1 MERNVQELHNMKN
14 LFLKFLFVFGT
25 FTSAFG
31 QISLSKAND
40 LKKELAAEKQDTV
53 KIAIAGQL
61 GSSYRFSNID
71 SSLVYLNLA
80 LKMTDAV
87 TDKYP
92 KFAEATKASMLSLKG
107 ATLLE
112 SGKLPESLE
121 FQFEALRIAKLAN
134 NKDIIATAL
143 NRIGNTYMEL
153 GDYARANKYYFDS
166 LKIFK
171 SIGNTAMYYNEV
183 SNIGNIYDLL
193 KKPDSAL
200 HYQQIVYKAHLKT
213 PANRLAFTVPEIMFR
228 MGNAYKLNG
237 NRVEALRFYKKGIAE
252 ANVDND
258 IRNLTMN
265 NLFLAAFY
273 SELKESDSAMK
284 YSYDAIKGAN
294 IVSFRKGVYDASLL
308 LSEVYKNKNQP
319 DSAFKYL
326 SKAMIE
332 KDNLMGFERLKEL
345 QRIVLDEQELHR
357 LADEKRNSQRQY
369 ALLGGILF
377 ILIIAFILYLNNK
390 KSKLN
395 NKVLENTVAHLKA
408 TQSQLIQS
416 EKMAS
421 LGELTAGIAH
431 EIQNPLNFVNNFS
444 EVSSE
449 LLDEMN
455 EEIEKGDYEEA
466 RAIADDV
473 KSNLQKI
480 NHHGKRADAIVK
492 GMLQHSRSSSGVKE
506 LTDLNVLCD
515 EYLRLSYHGLRAKD
529 KNFNAT
535 LKTDF
540 DESIGKISVIP
551 QDFGRVILNLFNNA
565 FYAVN
570 EKKQLLMHSG
580 EIEHYEPTVT
590 IATKN
595 ENGKI
600 IISVTDNGN
609 GMLQE
614 IADKIFQPFFTTKPT
629 GQGTGLGL
637 SMSYDIITKG
647 HDGQLNVVS
656 ESGRET
662 KFVITLPSYY

>member
-1 MERNVQELHNMKN
+1 MKN
-14 LFLKFLFVFGT
+14 LFLKFLLVVGT

-40 LKKELAAEKQDTV
+40 LKRELAHAKHDTL
-53 KIAIAGQL
+53 KIAIAGKL

-80 LKMTDAV
+80 LKMNDEV
-87 TDKYP
+87 NDKYP
-92 KFAEATKASMLSLKG
+92 KFAEGTKASLLSLKG

-134 NKDIIATAL
+134 NKEITATAL

-153 GDYARANKYYFDS
+153 GDYGSANKYYFDS
-166 LKIFK
+166 MKIFK
-171 SIGNTAMYYNEV
+171 LIGNNGMYFNEL

-193 KKPDSAL
+193 NKPDSAL
-200 HYQQIVYKAHLKT
+200 HYQQLVFKAHLKNPT
-213 PANRLAFTVPEIMFR
+213 DRNAFTVPEIMFR

-237 NRVEALRFYKKGIAE
+237 NRIEALRFYKKGIIE
-252 ANVDND
+252 AKVDND
-258 IRNLTMN
+258 VRNLTMN
-265 NLFLAAFY
+265 NLFLAKFY
-273 SELKESDSAMK
+273 GELKESDSAMK
-284 YSYDAIKGAN
+284 YAYDAIKAGK
-294 IVSFRKGVYDASLL
+294 IVSFRKGIYDASLL
-308 LSEVYKNKNQP
+308 LSEVYKNKNQS

-332 KDNLMGFERLKEL
+332 KDNLMGAERLKEL

-369 ALLGGILF
+369 VLLGGIL
-377 ILIIAFILYLNNK
+377 LVLVIAFILYLNNK

-455 EEIEKGDYEEA
+455 EEIEKGDFEEA
-466 RAIADDV
+466 KAIANDV
-473 KSNLQKI
+473 KANLAKI

-492 GMLQHSRSSSGVKE
+492 GMLQHSRSSSGIKQP
-506 LTDLNVLCD
+506 TSLNALCD

-529 KNFNAT
+529 KDFNAT
-535 LKTDF
+535 LQTDF
-540 DESIGKISVIP
+540 DESIGIINIIP

-570 EKKQLLMHSG
+570 EKKNLLMQSG
-580 EIEHYEPTVT
+580 KTEHYAPTVS
-590 IATKN
+590 IATKK
-595 ENGKI
+595 ENHKI
-600 IISVTDNGN
+600 IISVTDNGS
-609 GMLQE
+609 GMPQE
-614 IADKIFQPFFTTKPT
+614 IIDKVFQPFFTTKPT

-637 SMSYDIITKG
+637 SLSYDIITKG
-647 HDGQLNVVS
+647 HNGELKVVAKQ
-656 ESGRET
+656 GHET
-662 KFVITLPSYY
+662 KFIITLPA